1 MEIAVAS
8 SKANEII
15 ELVKVPDLKKIKDDE
30 VLVKTLFCSLCHSD
44 LHVALDFKAEK
55 NYKISVGHETV
66 AQVVEVGK
74 DVTNVKVGDA
84 VAFPAGLHNACGK
97 CKNCL
102 KGEEVFCDNAE
113 FVMSETKSGTM
124 QDYSI
129 EKGSFCT
136 VVPKNIDLAKACVIT
151 CAGLTVYKA
160 LKVADVQE
168 NDYLA
173 IYGIGG
179 LGQVAIE
186 YAKNVFKAKVIAIG
200 SNLESLKIA
209 KDKGADFIINWK
221 SENVDE
227 RIKEITNNK
236 GFDQVLFT
244 SSSAQ
249 LLENSIKNLA
259 KLGKITVVGLDRADF
274 NVNIAD
280 LVLNGKQILGSLVGT
295 RQDLVEALDA
305 FEKGLVNPEINIEP
319 IAKAPEYFKLM
330 NQGKL
335 FKRIVFKYDN

>member
-8 SKANEII
+8 SKANEVIDLI
-15 ELVKVPDLKKIKDDE
+15 KVPDIKKIKEDE

-44 LHVALDFKAEK
+44 LHVALDFKEQK
-55 NYKISVGHETV
+55 NYDISVGHETI
-66 AQVVEVGK
+66 AKIIQVGK
-74 DVTNVKVGDA
+74 NVTNVKIGDV

-102 KGEEVFCDNAE
+102 KGEEVFCDYAE
-113 FVMSETKSGTM
+113 FGMTSMKPGTM

-129 EKGSFCT
+129 EKGAFCT
-136 VVPKNIDLAKACVIT
+136 IVPKNINLAKACVIT

-160 LKVADVQE
+160 LKVANVQE

-179 LGQVAIE
+179 LGQIAIE

-200 SNLESLKIA
+200 SNLDSLKIA

-227 RIKEITNNK
+227 RVKEITSNK

-249 LLENSIKNLA
+249 LLENSIQNLG
-259 KLGKITVVGLDRADF
+259 KLGKIAVVGLDRADF

-295 RQDLVEALDA
+295 RQDLVEALVA
-305 FEKGLVNPEINIEP
+305 FEKGLVNPEISIEP

-330 NQGKL
+330 NEGKL
-335 FKRIVFKYDN
+335 YKRIVFKYE

>member
-8 SKANEII
+8 SKANEVID
-15 ELVKVPDLKKIKDDE
+15 LKKVPDIKEIKTDE

-44 LHVALDFKAEK
+44 LHWALDLKEQK
-55 NYKISVGHETV
+55 NYEVSIGHETI
-66 AQVVEVGK
+66 AKVVKVGEN
-74 DVTNVKVGDA
+74 VTNVKVDDI

-113 FVMSETKSGTM
+113 FGMTPMKPGTM
-124 QDYSI
+124 QDYSV
-129 EKGSFCT
+129 EKGAFCT
-136 VVPKNIDLAKACVIT
+136 IVPKNIDLAKACVIT

-160 LKVADVQE
+160 LKVANVQA

-200 SNLESLKIA
+200 SNLDSLKIA

-221 SENVDE
+221 SENVDQ
-227 RIKEITNNK
+227 RVKEITNNK

-249 LLENSIKNLA
+249 LLENAIQNLS
-259 KLGKITVVGLDRADF
+259 KLGKITVIGLDRTTF
-274 NVNIAD
+274 NVNISD
-280 LVLNGKQILGSLVGT
+280 LVMNGKQILGSLVGT
-295 RQDLVEALDA
+295 RQDLIEAFAA
-305 FEKGLVNPEINIEP
+305 FEKGLVNPEISIEP
-319 IAKAPEYFKLM
+319 IAKAPQYFKLM
-330 NQGKL
+330 NEGKL
-335 FKRIVFKYDN
+335 FKRIVFKYQ